1 MRRIVVHLVLLALL
15 LAIPR
20 LAAAQTPTCDGL
32 TEARRGVAM
41 AVLKA
46 QHPYDCCDGTIW
58 ECLHRK
64 PVCRLA
70 KRLAEDVCRR
80 ASAGQSQAEIERELQ
95 RRAASMMPG
104 GKSFAIDTAAATPA
118 GDANAPVT
126 AVAYLCAR
134 CPFCARLAPALYQSV
149 TAGKLQGKAK
159 LLVRVFPIR
168 SHPHSTEGG
177 LALLA
182 AQDLGKFWEFL
193 LHLYANFDRF
203 DPAKL
208 PDCAAAKGM
217 DRQRFIDLMNS
228 ARTRAR
234 LVASKKEGVRNNVA
248 ATPTL
253 FINGR
258 VYTAD
263 LNIVSVEDAL
273 AEEWERVTG
282 KKYE

>member
-1 MRRIVVHLVLLALL
+1 MRRVILHLVLVAMLL
-15 LAIPR
+15 GLPR

-32 TEARRGVAM
+32 TGAKRDVALG
-41 AVLKA
+41 VLKS

-58 ECLHRK
+58 DCLRRK

-70 KRLAEDVCRR
+70 RRLAEDVCRR
-80 ASAGQSQAEIERELQ
+80 AGAGKSQAEIERELQ

-104 GKSFAIDTAAATPA
+104 GKTYTIDTSTAAVA
-118 GDANAPVT
+118 GNAAAPVT
-126 AVAYLCAR
+126 VVAYLCVR
-134 CPFCARLAPALYQSV
+134 CPYCARLAPALYQSV

-182 AQDLGKFWEFL
+182 AQDLGKFWDFL

-217 DRQRFIDLMNS
+217 DRKRFVDLMNAS
-228 ARTRAR
+228 RTRDR
-234 LVASKKEGVRNNVA
+234 LVASKKEGVRNKVG

-253 FINGR
+253 FIDGR
-258 VYTAD
+258 MYTAD
-263 LNIVSVEDAL
+263 LDIVSVEDAVT
-273 AEEWERVTG
+273 EEWERVTG
-282 KKYE
+282 KTKE